1 MGILDYTNPF
11 LNLNKPYI
19 FKTNCLFIIKNY
31 FLMLRLF
38 KKRFLVDVKAKYLFN
53 GDQNVGRAE
62 TQCRRQ
68 LEI

>member
-1 MGILDYTNPF
+1 
-11 LNLNKPYI
+11 
-19 FKTNCLFIIKNY
+19 
-31 FLMLRLF
+31 MLRLF